1 MNRKVSFNITN
12 TNTYE
17 KLTTDN
23 GKRINSIPKMA
34 INSQAKHKFK
44 NKWKQ
49 KIKAGERLCG
59 QIKTITLTH
68 LMKQFRHKK
77 SLKVLHSNSFT
88 SVGWVDA

>member
-1 MNRKVSFNITN
+1 MGKKQQTNNWLTNPNRNFQLTRLMNRKVSINITN

-44 NKWKQ
+44 NK
-49 KIKAGERLCG
+49 
-59 QIKTITLTH
+59 
-68 LMKQFRHKK
+68 
-77 SLKVLHSNSFT
+77 
-88 SVGWVDA
+88 

>member
-1 MNRKVSFNITN
+1 MGKKQQTNNWLTKPNRNFQLTRLMNRKVSINITN

-44 NKWKQ
+44 NK
-49 KIKAGERLCG
+49 
-59 QIKTITLTH
+59 
-68 LMKQFRHKK
+68 
-77 SLKVLHSNSFT
+77 
-88 SVGWVDA
+88 